1 MPDWILSRHRQW
13 RASMVKTML
22 LIVGMALTLAFGSAC
37 APIAAYEVSHPEHY
51 RFPGGGGG
59 GGGGNGG

>member
-1 MPDWILSRHRQW
+1 M
-13 RASMVKTML
+13 AKTML

-59 GGGGNGG
+59 GGGGGGNGG